1 MTVSKWRTSRVAA
14 DDQTS
19 DRNEKIAA
27 TEERWLMC
35 RCPFL
40 LPLMILTLIAARA
53 SLSTNEMYEMQTQAL
68 WVAQYAADSQIW
80 SASGSNATLK

>member
-14 DDQTS
+14 DGQTS

-27 TEERWLMC
+27 TEERRLMC
-35 RCPFL
+35 RRPFL
-40 LPLMILTLIAARA
+40 LPLMILTLIAVRA
-53 SLSTNEMYEMQTQAL
+53 ALSTNEMHEMQTQAL
-68 WVAQYAADSQIW
+68 WMAPYAADSQIW